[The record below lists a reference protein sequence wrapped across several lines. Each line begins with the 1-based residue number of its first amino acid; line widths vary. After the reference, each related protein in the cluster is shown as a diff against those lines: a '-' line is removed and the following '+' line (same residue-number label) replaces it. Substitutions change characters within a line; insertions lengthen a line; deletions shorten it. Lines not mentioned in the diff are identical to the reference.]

1 MQFHKGS
8 VDVIEPGKSGGGLTE
23 YIQHHLTHNQMIP
36 GQPMNPANFNWDS
49 WGVALGLGL
58 LFVLWFALYARKATS
73 GVPTK
78 GQAFVEMIVEFVDG
92 QVKDTYHGDRR
103 SITPLALTIFM
114 WVVFMNTMDL
124 LPLDLAGWLVQ
135 TFAGEEA
142 AHHTYARVV
151 PTADL
156 NTTLGISTGVFFVL
170 IGHALA
176 AKGGKGFGKELLTAP
191 FHAHGLVA
199 QIILAPINLGMN
211 IIEWLVKPISLAMR
225 LFGNMYGGELV
236 FMLIA
241 GLMAGWVTFLPGVL
255 ANAAWGI
262 FHILIIVL
270 QAFIFMILTVVYIAG
285 ARESH

>member
-1 MQFHKGS
+1 MSEQAG
-8 VDVIEPGKSGGGLTE
+8 SGGLNE
-23 YIQHHLTHNQMIP
+23 YISHHLTHNTIDVF
-36 GQPMNPANFNWDS
+36 GGKFNVDS
-49 WGVALGLGL
+49 WAVALGLGL
-58 LFVLWFALYARKATS
+58 IFVLWFGLFARKATA
-73 GVPTK
+73 GVPGK
-78 GQAFVEMIVEFVDG
+78 GQAFVEMILEFIDG
-92 QVKDTYHGDRR
+92 QVKDTYNGDRR

-124 LPLDLAGWLVQ
+124 LPLDLPGWLIK

-142 AHHTYARVV
+142 AHHTYLRVV

-156 NTTLGISTGVFFVL
+156 NTTAALSVSVFFIL

-176 AKGGKGFGKELLTAP
+176 AKGGLGFGKELLTAP
-191 FHAHGLVA
+191 FHAHGIVA
-199 QIILAPINLGMN
+199 RILLAPANLGLN
-211 IIEWLVKPISLAMR
+211 LIEYFSKPVSLSMR

-241 GLMAGWVTFLPGVL
+241 GLMASWISFVPGIV
-255 ANAAWGI
+255 ANAAWAI
-262 FHILIIVL
+262 FHILIILL

>member
-1 MQFHKGS
+1 VRYVS
-8 VDVIEPGKSGGGLTE
+8 ESNSSGGLTE
-23 YIQHHLTHNQMIP
+23 YITHHLGHNSVQLV
-36 GQPMNPANFNWDS
+36 GDGALGRFNLDS
-49 WGVALGLGL
+49 WGIALALGLA
-58 LFVLWFALYARKATS
+58 FAAWFAFFARKATA

-78 GQAFVEMIVEFVDG
+78 GQAFVELVMEFIDG
-92 QVKDTYHGDRR
+92 QVKDTFHGDRR

-124 LPLDLAGWLVQ
+124 IPLDLPSFLVTHIAG
-135 TFAGEEA
+135 AEA
-142 AHHTYARVV
+142 AEHAHFRMV

-156 NTTLGISTGVFFVL
+156 MTPAALSVSVFFIL

-176 AKGGKGFGKELLTAP
+176 AKGGFGLGKEFLTAP
-191 FHAHGLVA
+191 FHAHGPMAIV
-199 QIILAPINLGMN
+199 LAPVNLAMN

-241 GLMAGWVTFLPGVL
+241 GLMASWVTWVPGIL
-255 ANAAWGI
+255 ANTAWAI
-262 FHILIIVL
+262 FHILIILL
-270 QAFIFMILTVVYIAG
+270 QGFIFMILTVVYIAG